1 MIERS
6 LEIESPESNL
16 TSRHT
21 GRSNDNG
28 IDGLIIQD
36 FPDGE
41 VHNYYIQAKLYS
53 AGNNISNGDLRN
65 FIGLIHHKKLII
77 MLVYYH
83 DKLYQACAGI
93 CQCNGFAQFDTH
105 RSNES
110 HRAYDA
116 T

>member
-65 FIGLIHHKKLII
+65 FIGAYPPQKLII
-77 MLVYYH
+77 MACL
-83 DKLYQACAGI
+83 LPRQALPSLRRNMPMQRI
-93 CQCNGFAQFDTH
+93 RTV
-105 RSNES
+105 
-110 HRAYDA
+110 
-116 T
+116 